1 MQSDQK
7 LVLVTGAGS
16 GIGRELCIEAARL
29 GMAVALCGR
38 REDALQATGALLG
51 PGVPHLIIPADIT
64 RPEDRRRIVDR
75 IGNERG
81 SLDMLIN
88 NAGLVEGGALE
99 TLDDD
104 ALRRTF
110 QTNIMA
116 PMSLTRDLMPL
127 LIAARPSRVVNI
139 GSIFGDIGYPEF
151 TCYSATKFALRGF
164 SIALRREWKQ
174 KGISV
179 TYAAPRATRTDAAV
193 AFAGLIAK
201 TKMKLD
207 SPEKVARQIWR
218 AIANGRDSV
227 YAPAPERIYV
237 LIQRLFPSIIDRS
250 LSRPSS

>member
-1 MQSDQK
+1 MQPDQK

-16 GIGRELCIEAARL
+16 GIGRALCIEAAQR

-38 REDALQATGALLG
+38 RQDALEATGALLG
-51 PGVPHLIIPADIT
+51 PGASHLIIPADIT

-75 IGNERG
+75 IRNERG
-81 SLDMLIN
+81 ALDILIN
-88 NAGLVEGGALE
+88 NAGIIEGGPLE
-99 TLDDD
+99 TFGDD
-104 ALRRTF
+104 ALARTF
-110 QTNIMA
+110 QTNVIA
-116 PMSLTRDLMPL
+116 PMALTRDLMSL
-127 LIAARPSRVVNI
+127 LIAAKPSRVVNV

-201 TKMKLD
+201 TKMNID
-207 SPEKVARQIWR
+207 SPEQVARQIWR

-227 YAPAPERIYV
+227 YAPAPEKVYV
-237 LIQRLFPSIIDRS
+237 LIQRLFPRAIDRS